1 MPWAAQ
7 SHHIW
12 GGVSVAGGDMGAEAV
27 WGVVRLG
34 EESHTCGKAS
44 RHAKVGRMYLQHVD
58 AGFEEGE

>member
-1 MPWAAQ
+1 M
-7 SHHIW
+7 
-12 GGVSVAGGDMGAEAV
+12 AGGDMGAEAV